1 MNSWIALAAVIF
13 VLSAFWRNR
22 CHSVPLP
29 YEEFEVSNMEDNVKA
44 QRGFE
49 QITNVKDRLVCQLH
63 QYKSL
68 MLRLLLNI
76 LLIPTSLAVSFI
88 I

>member
-13 VLSAFWRNR
+13 VLSAFWKN
-22 CHSVPLP
+22 CHSVPLQD
-29 YEEFEVSNMEDNVKA
+29 EEFEVSNMEDNVKA